1 MKKIEKNNVTDA
13 LNALYAKKNKKYI
26 PIMLQ
31 NKTQIVKE
39 NFLCSKKLAVSITS
53 KHHGD
58 FYCLNYFHSFVTE
71 KNLNRLKEVWE
82 KKDFCNLIMPS
93 IAIKILKSNQYEK
106 NDKALFIYYSRK
118 LFFHRC
124 KRKYCIMFFNV
135 YNTIT

>member
-1 MKKIEKNNVTDA
+1 MLLMLCMLKKIKNISR
-13 LNALYAKKNKKYI
+13 LCF
-26 PIMLQ
+26 
-31 NKTQIVKE
+31 KTKLKLWKRISFAV
-39 NFLCSKKLAVSITS
+39 KKLAVSITS

-71 KNLNRLKEVWE
+71 KNLNHLKEVWE

-124 KRKYCIMFFNV
+124 KQKYCIMFFNV